1 MKDKRPLLSV
11 IGNIRIFRD
20 RYAYIPAYE
29 IVTSRVTLS
38 LDMAIDLQDRVIVI
52 TGASS
57 GIGAATAVACAHA
70 GMDVVIA
77 ARRKDRLAQVAQ
89 KAQEF
94 GRRVLPVVCDVANDD
109 DVHRLIETTMA
120 QFGRLDVLFANAGVS
135 FIAPVLETPDDQLR
149 RLFEINFF
157 GTLRCIHAAAP
168 AIRQTY
174 RDAASMPHHASRRG
188 HILICSSCVS
198 EIGLPMYGAYC
209 ATKAAQDSIAQALRA
224 ELTMEPIYVSSV
236 HPVTTRTELID
247 QAYKNSPTPKKA
259 RRATHRIFEQSPQH
273 VAKSVV
279 RCLQKPC
286 PEVWP
291 HRLARFGLAVCTA
304 FPRIAQYVTSKLAKR
319 MMDG

>member
-1 MKDKRPLLSV
+1 M
-11 IGNIRIFRD
+11 
-20 RYAYIPAYE
+20 RY
-29 IVTSRVTLS
+29 TRF
-38 LDMAIDLQDRVIVI
+38 DMAIDLHDRVIVI

-57 GIGAATAVACAHA
+57 GIGAATAIACVRA

-77 ARRKDRLAQVAQ
+77 ARREDRLAQVAQ
-89 KAQEF
+89 QAQQY
-94 GRRVLPVVCDVANDD
+94 GRRVLPVVCDVANDN

-157 GTLRCIHAAAP
+157 GTIRCIHAAMP

-174 RDAASMPHHASRRG
+174 RDTTSMPHQANRRG

-224 ELTMEPIYVSSV
+224 ELATEPIYVSSV

-247 QAYKNSPTPKKA
+247 QAYKSSPSPKA
-259 RRATHRIFEQSPQH
+259 RRATHRIFEQSSEK
-273 VAKSVV
+273 VAQSVIH
-279 RCLQKPC
+279 CLQKPC

-291 HRLARFGLAVCTA
+291 HRLTRFGLAVCTA
-304 FPRIAQYVTSKLAKR
+304 FPRIAEYVTGKLAKR
-319 MMDG
+319 MMDD